1 LRISVTSGGGTKKN
15 ISLNIAGVPLTWM
28 ENEAMTAGLHLGSR
42 PFKDEW
48 KSEELKDSEPTPSLV
63 WGWWF
68 LEFLPIKRLSYSGA
82 KETSW

>member
-1 LRISVTSGGGTKKN
+1 LRISVTSGGGNREN
-15 ISLNIAGVPLTWM
+15 ISLNLAGVPLTWM
-28 ENEAMTAGLHLGSR
+28 ENEASTAGLHLKSR

-48 KSEELKDSEPTPSLV
+48 KSKELKNIKEIPSLV

-82 KETSW
+82 KETSR